1 MSTFMYSESHY
12 SCIYIYTHMHAEA
25 QIPGLKGLKIPPG
38 KSNLIFSQSL
48 TCASLTITVD
58 KPDTKSL
65 F

>member
-1 MSTFMYSESHY
+1 
-12 SCIYIYTHMHAEA
+12 MHAEA